1 MKKDMP
7 TLNLAEELGL
17 EDISLVNGGT
27 AFTAGNYNYNY
38 HLSHP
43 TSCIKCL
50 KEGYFTGEEREDYFF
65 FGLFSK
71 HQLMYRCDDC
81 NNEWWVYGE

>member
-17 EDISLVNGGT
+17 EDISLVSGGT

-50 KEGYFTGEEREDYFF
+50 NEGYFTGEEREDYFF

-71 HQLMYRCDDC
+71 HQLRYRCDGC

>member
-17 EDISLVNGGT
+17 EDISLVSGGT

-50 KEGYFTGEEREDYFF
+50 NEGYFTGQEREEYFF
-65 FGLFSK
+65 FGLFSN